1 MNKYNACISIIS
13 SRNKCIKPC
22 LESLWKNYN
31 SKYDYPVYVYYFDDI
46 YDSQKFRKDIAD
58 SCPQKV
64 TFCSIPYKTP
74 DFLKE
79 DELFYNRKTKTIL
92 PKLKLEVGE
101 VKVVSENDLSGPK
114 DLNNK
119 GENKWEQI

>member
-1 MNKYNACISIIS
+1 MAVKLY
-13 SRNKCIKPC
+13 KGK
-22 LESLWKNYN
+22 N
-31 SKYDYPVYVYYFDDI
+31 SKMVRGLNVQAHLDTGWTYEPVKQ
-46 YDSQKFRKDIAD
+46 QK
-58 SCPQKV
+58 
-64 TFCSIPYKTP
+64 
-74 DFLKE
+74 
-79 DELFYNRKTKTIL
+79 RKTKTIL

>member
-1 MNKYNACISIIS
+1 MAVKLY
-13 SRNKCIKPC
+13 KGK
-22 LESLWKNYN
+22 N
-31 SKYDYPVYVYYFDDI
+31 SKMVRGLNVQAHLDTGWTYEPVK
-46 YDSQKFRKDIAD
+46 Q
-58 SCPQKV
+58 QQ
-64 TFCSIPYKTP
+64 
-74 DFLKE
+74 
-79 DELFYNRKTKTIL
+79 RKTKTNL

>member
-1 MNKYNACISIIS
+1 MAVRLYKG
-13 SRNKCIKPC
+13 K
-22 LESLWKNYN
+22 N
-31 SKYDYPVYVYYFDDI
+31 SKMVRGLNVQAHLDTGWTVEPVKQ
-46 YDSQKFRKDIAD
+46 QK
-58 SCPQKV
+58 
-64 TFCSIPYKTP
+64 
-74 DFLKE
+74 
-79 DELFYNRKTKTIL
+79 RKTKTIL

>member
-1 MNKYNACISIIS
+1 MAVKLY
-13 SRNKCIKPC
+13 KGK
-22 LESLWKNYN
+22 K
-31 SKYDYPVYVYYFDDI
+31 SKMVRGLNVQAHLDTGWTYEPVK
-46 YDSQKFRKDIAD
+46 Q
-58 SCPQKV
+58 QQ
-64 TFCSIPYKTP
+64 
-74 DFLKE
+74 
-79 DELFYNRKTKTIL
+79 RKTKTNL